1 MEDETPGVDD
11 DDDDEYNAAALAA
24 AANND
29 DDAMDEF
36 EKEESQELEATKKE
50 RAELLEAELKRK
62 SSSATRVTSSNDK
75 TSGEDDTAA
84 EAVTGS
90 MAYSRTRWDWAR
102 RYKRYHYW
110 HTCARHAVS
119 RDRILSSFPKPTWIK
134 EFRKW
139 CPSIRKSIW
148 IGKTRR
154 PGYAAGADE
163 RNRLRLCPEAIGQKF
178 NILVSYL
185 FSIPWYP
192 TLTRGEIL
200 LAKNQILDSYLFD
213 YL

>member
-110 HTCARHAVS
+110 HTCARHVV
-119 RDRILSSFPKPTWIK
+119 PKSVVRNWIK
-134 EFRKW
+134 EFCKW

-154 PGYAAGADE
+154 PGYARMSRIE
-163 RNRLRLCPEAIGQKF
+163 
-178 NILVSYL
+178 
-185 FSIPWYP
+185 
-192 TLTRGEIL
+192 L
-200 LAKNQILDSYLFD
+200 LGNY
-213 YL
+213 

>member
-1 MEDETPGVDD
+1 MMGDSCHDPAGQIGRMPSVIVSISVMPTCSHALFCFIENYSGIDMEDETPGVDD

-29 DDAMDEF
+29 DDAMDEY

-119 RDRILSSFPKPTWIK
+119 RDRILPSFPKAWSGLGLRN
-134 EFRKW
+134 FVNGVHQYVRA
-139 CPSIRKSIW
+139 S
-148 IGKTRR
+148 GLGRR
-154 PGYAAGADE
+154 GG
-163 RNRLRLCPEAIGQKF
+163 
-178 NILVSYL
+178 
-185 FSIPWYP
+185 
-192 TLTRGEIL
+192 RGRSRIEL
-200 LAKNQILDSYLFD
+200 LGNY
-213 YL
+213 